1 MKKIIATQNDSGQR
15 LDKFLTK
22 LLKDAPM
29 GMIYKWIRK
38 KRVKINGK
46 KAEPS
51 YMIKDGDVLE
61 LYINDEFFSV
71 PNHTRKGASKPVI
84 VYQDKNIVVLDK
96 PSGVASHGEE
106 DSLLDRITNHL
117 IETGEFDPNTEHTF
131 SPALCNRLDKNT
143 SGLVIAA
150 KNAEALRE
158 INNKIKLRE
167 IEKYYVLKT
176 EKPPIPSQG
185 VIEGYT
191 LKNEKERKVYFY
203 KDAVPGAKHSKTL
216 YRTLDKEGTVEVQ
229 LITGRTHQIRASFA
243 YIGSPLV
250 GDVKY
255 GASKN
260 GKKDFQ
266 MLRSYKLVF
275 NFKTPSGEL
284 DYLNGKVIQTNF
296 NF

>member
-46 KAEPS
+46 KENPS

-61 LYINDEFFSV
+61 LYINDEFFSA
-71 PNHTRKGASKPVI
+71 PNHTQKGASKPVI

-117 IETGEFDPNTEHTF
+117 IETGEFDPNAEHTF

-150 KNAEALRE
+150 KNAAALRE

-176 EKPPIPSQG
+176 EKPPVPPQG
-185 VIEGYT
+185 IIEGYT

-216 YRTLDKEGTVEVQ
+216 YRTLDNDGTVEVQ
-229 LITGRTHQIRASFA
+229 LVTGRTHQIRASFA

-275 NFKTPSGEL
+275 NFKTPAGEL
-284 DYLNGKVIQTNF
+284 DYLNGKVIQTDF

>member
-51 YMIKDGDVLE
+51 YMIKDGDVLD

-71 PNHTRKGASKPVI
+71 SNNTPKSASKPVI

-117 IETGEFDPNTEHTF
+117 IETGEFDPNAEHTF

-150 KNAEALRE
+150 KNAAALRE

-176 EKPPIPSQG
+176 EKPPVPPQG

-229 LITGRTHQIRASFA
+229 LVTGRTHQIRASFA
-243 YIGSPLV
+243 YLGSPLV

-266 MLRSYKLVF
+266 MLRAYKLVF

-296 NF
+296 DF